1 MGYFEILIIAGL
13 ILINGFFVTVEFAL
27 VKVRA
32 TQIEQLAEQGNWA
45 AKLTSKALDRLD
57 FYLSASQIG
66 ITVASLALGRAMH
79 DWVEPMVES
88 AFLSL
93 GIRATPIVV
102 FGISIPTVTIAALS
116 LVTFLHMALGEQAPK
131 SLAIRSPRLLVLLT
145 APPLVILSY
154 VFSPVIWLL
163 NKASNLTLV
172 VLGLGHTSTEELAHS
187 EEELRLIVAESVAGG
202 HLSRNE
208 RMMIENVL
216 NLEEKTARRVMI
228 PRPDIVYLSLAR
240 PLEDNLRLARQAG
253 HTRFPLCEDDLSTV
267 IGMIHVKDI
276 FRSGSYQNGRTELR
290 QLARKIP
297 FLPVTLRLDQL
308 LLEFQ
313 RNRVHLAMLL
323 DEYGSVVGM
332 VTLENV
338 LEELVGPIQDE
349 FDRETPPITP
359 LGENV
364 YEVDAVVPARRLGR
378 DLRSR
383 GPRDRRRNGRRLGPR
398 PARPAGQAGRQRHDQ
413 RLPPHR
419 HPGRSHAHSQDP
431 VGAVQPRG
439 GGECVR
445 GDGAAGWKI
454 GGRFLNSRQRKRPRI
469 PRSMSLRRKVPLTS
483 GPPHQ
488 ATDRGQKVAQSGILL
503 TRFCATPPS
512 ADAACTTHKG
522 T

>member
-79 DWVEPMVES
+79 DWVEPMVTS
-88 AFLSL
+88 AFLRL

-267 IGMIHVKDI
+267 VGMIHVKDV
-276 FRSGSYQNGRTELR
+276 FRAGAYQNGRSELR
-290 QLARKIP
+290 QLARKVP

-364 YEVDAVVPARRLGR
+364 YEVDAACPLDVLAETCRLEVPETDAETVGGLVLDLLGR
-378 DLRSR
+378 LAKPGDSVTVSGHRLTVLRADPTR
-383 GPRDRRRNGRRLGPR
+383 IRKIRLEPYKPEAESSASGDSI
-398 PARPAGQAGRQRHDQ
+398 RPAGK
-413 RLPPHR
+413 
-419 HPGRSHAHSQDP
+419 S
-431 VGAVQPRG
+431 
-439 GGECVR
+439 
-445 GDGAAGWKI
+445 GDEG
-454 GGRFLNSRQRKRPRI
+454 
-469 PRSMSLRRKVPLTS
+469 
-483 GPPHQ
+483 
-488 ATDRGQKVAQSGILL
+488 
-503 TRFCATPPS
+503 
-512 ADAACTTHKG
+512 
-522 T
+522 